1 MTELTIMCGLP
12 GSGKSTYANDHFDY
26 VVCPDTISK
35 EFGVTFGN
43 PEIEKQVWNIAY
55 RNLRTAIELEL
66 PQVCFDTYNT
76 HQKARQTL
84 ISIGQEYGIIV
95 HCIHLATPFGECIRR
110 NSLRADPVPIA
121 VIERMY
127 GDTQDPEE
135 GEGFNSVITIV
146 QY

>member
-12 GSGKSTYANDHFDY
+12 RSGKSTYANDHFDY
-26 VVCPDTISK
+26 VVCPDTIRT
-35 EFGVTFGN
+35 EFGVIFD
-43 PEIEKQVWNIAY
+43 PMIEKQVWEIAY

-66 PQVCFDTYNT
+66 PQVCFDAYNT

-84 ISIGQEYGIIV
+84 ISIGQEYGITM
-95 HCIHLATPFGECIRR
+95 HCMYLATPFGECVRR
-110 NSLRADPVPIA
+110 NSLRDSPVPVS

-127 GDTQDPEE
+127 GDMQDPEE